1 MMAVGSDDAPGVG
14 GWVSVR
20 WDLGGGGG
28 WGGLKRWRICE
39 KGATADNHGRDE
51 GRKCCELR
59 PQKKKG
65 RRGKESDYQYLQLD
79 VGW

>member
-1 MMAVGSDDAPGVG
+1 MRLEWEDGLVCVGIWG
-14 GWVSVR
+14 GASV
-20 WDLGGGGG
+20 
-28 WGGLKRWRICE
+28 GLKRWRICE

-59 PQKKKG
+59 PPKKKG
-65 RRGKESDYQYLQLD
+65 KRGKESDYQYLQLD